1 MSAQRRLFDT
11 DDNPL
16 STSTPPSTPPS
27 TKRRALMSMSVSAPE
42 KSMEGK
48 RQDDQQHV
56 DDEENAV
63 RPAYLF
69 DTLVFV
75 LIGVGLGAFAV
86 CMLVS
91 VVVSHLQTLMGA
103 GILSLSIVPVFA
115 RMNPLTTSFVCA
127 LLLTAFAYTVEW
139 ASLNNRI

>member
-27 TKRRALMSMSVSAPE
+27 TKRRALMSMSAPE

>member
-1 MSAQRRLFDT
+1 MFTSPLRIRNVQRRLFDT
-11 DDNPL
+11 GDNPL
-16 STSTPPSTPPS
+16 STSTPPSTE
-27 TKRRALMSMSVSAPE
+27 RRTLIRMSAPE
-42 KSMEGK
+42 KPMEGK
-48 RQDDQQHV
+48 SVLLVV
-56 DDEENAV
+56 DILSL
-63 RPAYLF
+63 RHTYLF
-69 DTLVFV
+69 SALVCV

-91 VVVSHLQTLMGA
+91 VVVIHLQTLMGA

-139 ASLNNRI
+139 ASLNNHI